1 MLNKSLIHRIEA
13 LIFAS
18 DEPLSIKKI
27 SNILGDEIN
36 TGDIRAAIT
45 ELETHYAGRGIG
57 VYQVAGG
64 WQFRSDEVFADSIAQ
79 LWHTRPPKLS
89 RALLETL
96 AIIAYRQPTT
106 RSEIESL
113 RGTKVSSN
121 IIATLMDRGWIKILG
136 RKDVP
141 GRPHL
146 LGTGKQFLIDFG
158 LNSLGDLPEYAQL
171 MDEDSIQSIFNRQHA
186 EESDSNNPAPNQPF
200 RLHSNISSNQVK
212 TKPEDLS

>member
-1 MLNKSLIHRIEA
+1 MNESSQNAATTTSQLSIRLEA

-18 DEPLSIKKI
+18 DEPLSIKRI
-27 SNILGDEIN
+27 SALMGDEIN
-36 TGDIRAAIT
+36 TGEIRDALNM
-45 ELETHYAGRGIG
+45 LEMDYAHRGIRLT
-57 VYQVAGG
+57 QVAGG
-64 WQFRSDEVFADSIAQ
+64 WQFRSATEHAELIAE

-113 RGTKVSSN
+113 RGSKVSSH
-121 IIATLMDRGWIKILG
+121 IITTLIERGWIKILG

-146 LGTGKQFLIDFG
+146 LGTGKQFLFDFG
-158 LNSLGDLPEYAQL
+158 LHSLGDLPDYAQL
-171 MDEDSIQSIFNRQHA
+171 MDEDAIQSIFQQHNHEQQ
-186 EESDSNNPAPNQPF
+186 EEEA
-200 RLHSNISSNQVK
+200 L
-212 TKPEDLS
+212 